1 MFKEEFLQYANNFL
15 SVYYDRIVNIVLFV
29 VVSYFTRKIL
39 RKIF

>member
-15 SVYYDRIVNIVLFV
+15 SVYYDRIVSIVLFV

-39 RKIF
+39 RKFF

>member
-1 MFKEEFLQYANNFL
+1 MFKQEFLQYANNFL

-29 VVSYFTRKIL
+29 VVSYFIRKIL

>member
-1 MFKEEFLQYANNFL
+1 MFKQEFLQYANNFL